1 VLGGVGVAALV
12 SIRRQSRKPRR
23 FGTKLL
29 SVLNQRSSGRGC
41 ERALEL
47 YMVQCAVRNLDILSL
62 DAPGTISFLIGRER
76 FTAVLPI
83 LSGLPVIH
91 P

>member
-1 VLGGVGVAALV
+1 
-12 SIRRQSRKPRR
+12 
-23 FGTKLL
+23 
-29 SVLNQRSSGRGC
+29 
-41 ERALEL
+41 
-47 YMVQCAVRNLDILSL
+47 MVQCAVRNLDILSL

-76 FTAVLPI
+76 FTAVHPI